1 MSFISHTHHSSFL
14 DCIFALIILFW
25 YSYLYF
31 LYFIMA
37 LDRTSSR
44 VLYDDGRHKCIAFT
58 SLVKGEG
65 VQANQ
70 FLIIHDK
77 HAAVLDP
84 GGDLTYTP
92 LTLEL
97 SKYVRLNELDYVIA
111 SHQDPDIITSMP
123 RWLVYTQAK
132 VVASKL
138 WARFLPHLNSAFT
151 SDRIQGGWLERLI
164 ELPDE
169 GANIP
174 MGDAVIKAVPAHF
187 LHSVGNFQF
196 YDPISKI
203 LFSGDMGA
211 SIVQDANIPIA
222 DFEAHT
228 HSMRGFHQRYMCSN
242 RVIRLWV
249 NMVREMDVEMIVPQ
263 HGTPFIG
270 KEMINNFLNWVE
282 RLECGI
288 DLFNQNSFR
297 CPN

>member
-1 MSFISHTHHSSFL
+1 
-14 DCIFALIILFW
+14 
-25 YSYLYF
+25 
-31 LYFIMA
+31 MA

-44 VLYDDGRHKCIAFT
+44 VLYNDGAHKCIAFT

-70 FLIIHDK
+70 FLIIHNQ
-77 HAAVLDP
+77 HAAILDP

-92 LTLEL
+92 LTMEL
-97 SKYVRLNELDYVIA
+97 SKYVKLDQLDYVIA

-151 SDRIQGGWLERLI
+151 SDRIRGGWAGRLI

-169 GANIP
+169 GDVIV
-174 MGDAVIKAVPAHF
+174 MGDTVIKAIPAHF

-211 SIVQDANIPIA
+211 SIVEEMDTDIN
-222 DFEAHT
+222 DFAAHT
-228 HSMRGFHQRYMCSN
+228 DKMRAFHQRYMGSN

-249 NMVREMDVEMIVPQ
+249 NMVRNMDVEMIVPQ
-263 HGTPFIG
+263 HGKPFIG
-270 KEMINNFLNWVE
+270 KEMVNQFLDWIEN
-282 RLECGI
+282 LECGM
-288 DLFNQNSFR
+288 DLLTQNAFR
-297 CPN
+297 CPA